1 MKQTIPII
9 KLIKNI
15 AKNPREVIG
24 SQQIMQLTNFLRG
37 YNEGLSTI
45 GKRLEWPFC
54 KFNNWMQEK
63 YDTKLEWD
71 KYLTLY
77 LETEEEEFKEFFSL
91 FGEFLKTYIQECE
104 NHGSI
109 EEEIEE
115 IEEFNLYKFLY
126 QIQLRPGMYIG
137 INNIRT
143 FSVYMK
149 GLLKARRDFNLEITQ
164 QELEYEGFS
173 DWLVCKKHKLKKIAS
188 WEKIYY
194 VYPYTERTLTLFFA
208 DYNDYLKDIYNKT
221 LVG

>member
-15 AKNPREVIG
+15 AENPREVIG

-54 KFNNWMQEK
+54 KFNNWIQEK

-77 LETEEEEFKEFFSL
+77 LEREEEEFKEFFSL
-91 FGEFLKTYIQECE
+91 FEEFLKTYKQECE

-115 IEEFNLYKFLY
+115 FNLYKFFY

-137 INNIRT
+137 TNDIRT
-143 FSVYMK
+143 FSIYVK
-149 GLLKARRDFNLEITQ
+149 GLLKARRDFNLEITK

-173 DWLVCKKHKLKKIAS
+173 VWLVCERHELKKIVS

-194 VYPYTERTLTLFFA
+194 VYPYTEHTLTLFFA
-208 DYNDYLKDIYNKT
+208 HYNDYLKEIHNKT